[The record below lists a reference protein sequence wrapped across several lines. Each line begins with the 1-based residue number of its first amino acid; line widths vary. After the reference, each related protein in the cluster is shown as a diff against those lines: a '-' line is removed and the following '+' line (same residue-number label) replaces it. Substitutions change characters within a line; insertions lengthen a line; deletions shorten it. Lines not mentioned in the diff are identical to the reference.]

1 MKERIMSFLVYT
13 GVMLLWLDICAMAV
27 RVTLPMNTIMRIYYI
42 TAIVIYLIDAAKT
55 NIRTCRK
62 ELRAECVARKHQI
75 EESFKADYEAFRKE
89 IHG

>member
-1 MKERIMSFLVYT
+1 MKEKIMTFLAYT
-13 GVMLLWLDICAMAV
+13 GAMLLWLDICAMAV
-27 RVTLPMNTIMRIYYI
+27 RVTLPIGTIMRIYYI